1 MEHNSRLVS
10 RGGCQPAVFVS
21 AGPAGIIFFF
31 RNGFHPPCLFN
42 GACQGRFAPPGTGC
56 FCRRAKDSSSPH
68 CHRRTGSTPLF
79 FSSCRRMGKFRTPGA
94 GCFWHAFARGRFAP
108 PGAAAPKN
116 PVDVQQSAIV
126 SYRRM
131 DIVLPLHSL
140 PGLRP
145 CLGGHPSRFSP
156 DTAPGAVGNGRAKPF
171 PQVTTAP

>member
-21 AGPAGIIFFF
+21 AGPAWTIFFF

-68 CHRRTGSTPLF
+68 CHRRTGSTPIF

-108 PGAAAPKN
+108 PGARPFWHGPKG
-116 PVDVQQSAIV
+116 PKRPLRGSTPKYPSFGIRVVEGFILQTV
-126 SYRRM
+126 SVER
-131 DIVLPLHSL
+131 LPTY
-140 PGLRP
+140 PGTL
-145 CLGGHPSRFSP
+145 
-156 DTAPGAVGNGRAKPF
+156 
-171 PQVTTAP
+171 Q